1 MPASAS
7 IAIKPQGYQLTSDA
21 YVVPM
26 QDARDTLKLIKEQ
39 DAELSA
45 LHGYV
50 ASQDV
55 TVDQLAVEIS
65 TLKAD
70 LEAERA
76 AWTKNIATLSKEI
89 KRLRSPW
96 AIGLFGGWDAVH
108 QEAAV
113 GVGLTYKLIGL

>member
-1 MPASAS
+1 MPV
-7 IAIKPQGYQLTSDA
+7 KDG
-21 YVVPM
+21 
-26 QDARDTLKLIKEQ
+26 RDTLALIAKQ

-45 LHGYV
+45 LHGYI
-50 ASQDV
+50 ASQDA
-55 TVDQLAVEIS
+55 AVAGIS
-65 TLKAD
+65 AD
-70 LEAERA
+70 IAGLRESIAAERA
-76 AWTKNIATLSKEI
+76 AWSKKLDALSKEV